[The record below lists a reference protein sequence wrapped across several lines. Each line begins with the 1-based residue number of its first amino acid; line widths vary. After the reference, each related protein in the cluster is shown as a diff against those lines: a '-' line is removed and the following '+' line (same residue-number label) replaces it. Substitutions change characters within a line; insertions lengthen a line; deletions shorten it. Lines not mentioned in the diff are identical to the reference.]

1 LLASE
6 HSRAFASSLK
16 EKEEGMFSQRWYYPL
31 ITSIIVMVLVLPAQA
46 QQEEPEH
53 IRGQIISVE
62 DSSMVVKT
70 KAGKKISFELPDN
83 LTVISLTK
91 GSYTKVDFGIYVGAA
106 AVKLDEYS
114 PIVRDSLSWLH
125 RGFELRLV
133 DEQLRG
139 IALGHKDWDLTSDS
153 IIAHGWIDDIE
164 GRVISI
170 KYGPT
175 EIEETDV
182 EVPRGAPVH
191 FMKLGEKNLV
201 EAGKQVF
208 VGANKGDNGDYV
220 AAFVFVGQDESVPS
234 L

>member
-1 LLASE
+1 MKKGGMSGERWLSAVIAS
-6 HSRAFASSLK
+6 
-16 EKEEGMFSQRWYYPL
+16 
-31 ITSIIVMVLVLPAQA
+31 ILVLALCIPARA
-46 QQEEPEH
+46 QEEELEH
-53 IRGQIISVE
+53 IRGQIVSINGSV
-62 DSSMVVKT
+62 MVVKT
-70 KAGKKISFELPDN
+70 GDDKEVPLDLPDQF
-83 LTVISLTK
+83 TVISLTR
-91 GSYTKVDFGIYVGAA
+91 GSYTKVDFGIYVGAV

-125 RGFELRLV
+125 RGFELRLI

-139 IALGHKDWDLTSDS
+139 IALGQKKWDLTPDS
-153 IIAHGWIDDIE
+153 IIAHGWVDDIE

-191 FMKLGEKNLV
+191 IMSLGDKSMVTTGKRIFAGCKKGENGKLAV
-201 EAGKQVF
+201 SF
-208 VGANKGDNGDYV
+208 I
-220 AAFVFVGQDESVPS
+220 FVGQGDNVPA